1 MRISDWSS
9 DVCSS
14 DLNCFSYYE
23 FSTASV
29 QWTRAG
35 DGCRRE
41 RTEAWS
47 FRHGRRNIVMRARN
61 SYRSADRRA
70 ALVRDLMLTA
80 GAVVGLCGAGQAY
93 AQTAQPQTGQAE
105 QGADE
110 LIVVTGYR
118 ESIERRLEQ
127 KRTAHHYIDVINA
140 EHGKA

>member
-93 AQTAQPQTGQAE
+93 AQTAQPQTGHAAP
-105 QGADE
+105 GADDS
-110 LIVVTGYR
+110 IVVTGYR
-118 ESIERRLEQ
+118 ESIEIGR
-127 KRTAHHYIDVINA
+127 AHV
-140 EHGKA
+140 

>member
-93 AQTAQPQTGQAE
+93 AQTAQPPTGTAA
-105 QGADE
+105 QGADDST
-110 LIVVTGYR
+110 VVTGR
-118 ESIERRLEQ
+118 SDASRVGEEGVSTCRSR
-127 KRTAHHYIDVINA
+127 
-140 EHGKA
+140 GS